1 MVRRSIC
8 ALLLAAPLSL
18 MFVGCSSLG
27 KRDLAARRMQ
37 SAPTS
42 HSARLM
48 NLAERYEQQGNHE
61 GALRLYQQVV
71 RAEPGHHRA
80 QQRIAAIS
88 GGRPAQV
95 PAANHTLVAEA
106 APLPAEPAAV
116 PAVTS
121 TPATPAAAM
130 PVDVHVPPP
139 PAEPALTA
147 LQGAGLEES
156 EQGSSPFDVAIVP
169 DPAFA
174 ADDSAAEDSEP
185 APFIVAEPQP
195 AETPELTAEW
205 WGDDA
210 DSEVTDT
217 TDPSELESPF
227 EEPSPVIDESP
238 AEWSRTS
245 LARLCDNVPAELQ
258 GLIRELDAAD
268 PAQRKAALAELAHRG
283 PSAEA
288 ALPAIDALLSDS
300 DVLVQ
305 VHAAW
310 AIWEV
315 AGRPEDS
322 IDALTQLLVTDTNP
336 HVVQASAYFLG
347 AIGQDANIAADAL
360 WFVCH
365 RTTGITRLHAAE
377 ALACITPDDERPVT
391 ILIQGLAST
400 DKDARWLSALALSS
414 VSSAHRPAAVAALS
428 AALNDSAPEVGAAAA
443 LTLGGFGDQAGAAVS
458 QLQTVSDGSH
468 EDVRTAARIALD
480 CIVR

>member
-1 MVRRSIC
+1 VR
-8 ALLLAAPLSL
+8 
-18 MFVGCSSLG
+18 V
-27 KRDLAARRMQ
+27 
-37 SAPTS
+37 
-42 HSARLM
+42 
-48 NLAERYEQQGNHE
+48 
-61 GALRLYQQVV
+61 
-71 RAEPGHHRA
+71 EPGHSRA

-88 GGRPAQV
+88 GGQPAQA
-95 PAANHTLVAEA
+95 PAANHTRVAQA
-106 APLPAEPAAV
+106 APLPAAPAV
-116 PAVTS
+116 PPVSS
-121 TPATPAAAM
+121 TAATPPAAM
-130 PVDVHVPPP
+130 PVDVYVPPP

-147 LQGAGLEES
+147 LRGADLDES
-156 EQGSSPFDVAIVP
+156 EQGPSPFDVAIVP

-174 ADDSAAEDSEP
+174 AAESDIEETEP

-195 AETPELTAEW
+195 AAAPELTAEW

-217 TDPSELESPF
+217 TDTSELESPF
-227 EEPSPVIDESP
+227 EEPAPVMDESP

-268 PAQRKAALAELAHRG
+268 PAQRKAALAELALRG
-283 PSAEA
+283 PSAAA
-288 ALPAIDALLSDS
+288 ALPAIDALLSDPE
-300 DVLVQ
+300 VLVQ

-322 IDALTQLLVTDTNP
+322 IDALTQLLVTDTDP

-347 AIGQDANIAADAL
+347 AIGPDANIATDAL
-360 WFVCH
+360 WFVCD

-391 ILIQGLAST
+391 ILIEGLAST

-414 VSSAHRPAAVAALS
+414 VSAAHRPVAVAALT
-428 AALNDSAPEVGAAAA
+428 AALDDAAPEVSAAAA
-443 LTLGGFGDQAGAAVS
+443 LTLGGFGDEAGAAVS
-458 QLQTVSDGSH
+458 QLQAVSDGND

-480 CIVR
+480 CIVK